1 MRRLRSLAVGLAVA
15 ALAGAGAVL
24 AGCGDALSAQQAVQA
39 ECAAD
44 KNACV
49 EVGVGRPI
57 YLGTLLFEE
66 DSAGLDSK
74 RAVELAVDYL
84 DGAFDSRQ
92 GELLG
97 HPVSLLAESE
107 DCTPKGGVA
116 GARRL
121 LLEPD
126 LVAVIGTTCS
136 AAAFDAAAK
145 VLSAKD
151 VLLMSPSNTS
161 PLLTDPKTHERFYF
175 RTAFNDLIQG
185 AAVAAFVKEKLG
197 ATTAGVISVP
207 DAYSKTLGEA
217 FADRFWRDG
226 GKVVAEASMSLR
238 GSPDRAVAKMAAAR
252 PQVIF
257 LPTFAPACP
266 AAVRAIRATPALAGA
281 RIVVSEACQTRDAL
295 KDMGDAADGIYA
307 SGPDAGD
314 LRADPFYDRFF
325 IPAYR
330 QAYGEG
336 PPSVFHATS
345 YDAANLLFGAIR
357 RASVQLPGGRLLIN
371 RAEMRRTML
380 DVEGYK
386 GMSGTLT
393 CVPNGDCAQAA
404 RISVY
409 KAPAWPQVRPGAR
422 PAFSRSFTL
431 ADVAASG

>member
-1 MRRLRSLAVGLAVA
+1 MTGLRAWVLGLAVA

-24 AGCGDALSAQQAVQA
+24 AGCGDAPSAQQAVQA

-57 YLGTLLFEE
+57 YLGTLLFEA

-74 RAVELAVDYL
+74 RAAELAVDYL

-197 ATTAGVISVP
+197 ATTAGVSGAAGWP
-207 DAYSKTLGEA
+207 PAHQP
-217 FADRFWRDG
+217 G
-226 GKVVAEASMSLR
+226 G
-238 GSPDRAVAKMAAAR
+238 AAAR
-252 PQVIF
+252 DARCGGLQGD
-257 LPTFAPACP
+257 
-266 AAVRAIRATPALAGA
+266 VRHPHLRAQRRLRAGGPHLGVQGARVAAGA
-281 RIVVSEACQTRDAL
+281 PGRAAGVQPIVHAGRGDRLGLTRGARGPDGPLQNAAASR
-295 KDMGDAADGIYA
+295 GGRGAADTVPPPWARRVAGTFPTGPTCRHA
-307 SGPDAGD
+307 LPCCSRRCRTSGSSP
-314 LRADPFYDRFF
+314 
-325 IPAYR
+325 
-330 QAYGEG
+330 
-336 PPSVFHATS
+336 
-345 YDAANLLFGAIR
+345 
-357 RASVQLPGGRLLIN
+357 
-371 RAEMRRTML
+371 
-380 DVEGYK
+380 
-386 GMSGTLT
+386 
-393 CVPNGDCAQAA
+393 VP
-404 RISVY
+404 R
-409 KAPAWPQVRPGAR
+409 WW
-422 PAFSRSFTL
+422 
-431 ADVAASG
+431 